1 MTGERILL
9 KGMRQVAASRRRAMG
24 ATISSACGLAGDARA
39 DQRAAPSGS
48 GTAPAGAPAQTLE
61 EVVVTAEKRE
71 STVQKTPISV
81 TAIEGTAL
89 QAQGVTDMLTLAQ
102 QVPGISFKTSGPGQ
116 TEFEMRGLTSTG
128 GESPTVG
135 FYLDDAV
142 LTPAAMAQNGKTVI
156 DPSLFDLSR
165 VEVLRGPQGTLYG
178 AGSMGGTIKLVTNPP
193 NPRALAADVEGSG
206 SGTVGAGLN
215 HTEN

>member
-1 MTGERILL
+1 MTAERILL
-9 KGMRQVAASRRRAMG
+9 QMMARVARSLRAALGAKIMG
-24 ATISSACGLAGDARA
+24 AAGLGATARGD
-39 DQRAAPSGS
+39 QAAAQPGS
-48 GTAPAGAPAQTLE
+48 GTTPAGAPAQTLE

-71 STVQKTPISV
+71 STVQRTPISV
-81 TAIEGTAL
+81 TAIEGAAL

-135 FYLDDAV
+135 FYLDDAA

-156 DPSLFDLSR
+156 DPKI
-165 VEVLRGPQGTLYG
+165 G
-178 AGSMGGTIKLVTNPP
+178 
-193 NPRALAADVEGSG
+193 RAHV
-206 SGTVGAGLN
+206 
-215 HTEN
+215 